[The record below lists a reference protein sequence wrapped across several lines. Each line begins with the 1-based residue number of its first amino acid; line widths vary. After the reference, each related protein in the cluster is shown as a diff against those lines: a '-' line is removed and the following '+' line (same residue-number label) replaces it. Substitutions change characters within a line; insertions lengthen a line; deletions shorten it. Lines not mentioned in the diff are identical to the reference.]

1 VFARNCAAGGH
12 FRVIFN
18 PKKSGAKKHA
28 NRARK
33 KKTHTHEKSDKK
45 HRNKS
50 CAKKIPTKKI
60 PAQKNTHTKKYPH
73 KKYADTKNT
82 PTKNTHTKNTL
93 TQKIRPQKTKAH
105 NKYTGTDILIYY
117 FKIFF
122 GKKVCYM

>member
-1 VFARNCAAGGH
+1 MFARNCAAGGH

-50 CAKKIPTKKI
+50 CAKKKYPRKKY
-60 PAQKNTHTKKYPH
+60 PRKKYPH
-73 KKYADTKNT
+73 KKI
-82 PTKNTHTKNTL
+82 PI
-93 TQKIRPQKTKAH
+93 QKIRPQKTKAH